1 MTQTGQEHFLFYLFV
16 GAQGFQVFVNQFL
29 TQAVRIV
36 GLGLPE
42 ERSHV
47 VIQRSFPPSLEINQV
62 RLSVLHHDI
71 TALEVTIHE
80 YRLGFHA
87 LYQCLA
93 KSLEIV
99 F

>member
-1 MTQTGQEHFLFYLFV
+1 MTQTGQEHFLFYLLV
-16 GAQGFQVFVNQFL
+16 GTQGFQVLVNQFL
-29 TQAVRIV
+29 AQAVRIV

-47 VIQRSFPPSLEINQV
+47 VIQWSFPSSLEINQV
-62 RLSVLHHDI
+62 RLFLLHHDI

-93 KSLEIV
+93 KGFEVV

>member
-1 MTQTGQEHFLFYLFV
+1 MTQTGQEYFLFYLFV
-16 GAQGFQVFVNQFL
+16 WTQCLQVFVNQFL
-29 TQAVRIV
+29 AQAVRIV

-47 VIQRSFPPSLEINQV
+47 VIQWSFPSSLEINQV

-93 KSLEIV
+93 KGFEIV

>member
-1 MTQTGQEHFLFYLFV
+1 MTQMGQEHVLFYQLV
-16 GAQGFQVFVNQFL
+16 GTQGFQVLVNQFL
-29 TQAVRIV
+29 AQAVRIV

-47 VIQRSFPPSLEINQV
+47 VIQRSFPSSLEINQV

-71 TALEVTIHE
+71 TALEVAIHE

-93 KSLEIV
+93 KGFEIV